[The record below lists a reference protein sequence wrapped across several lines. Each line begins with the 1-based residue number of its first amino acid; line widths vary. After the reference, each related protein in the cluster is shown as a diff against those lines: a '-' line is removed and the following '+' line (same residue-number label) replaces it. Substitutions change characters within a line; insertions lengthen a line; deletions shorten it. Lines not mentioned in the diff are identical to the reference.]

1 MTNSFATFHPFHG
14 GYEIE
19 KLEDSSEIESPGFFV
34 FDYGLIEKIK
44 KYVLDYRL
52 IEKIN
57 KITRSITD

>member
-44 KYVLDYRL
+44 
-52 IEKIN
+52 
-57 KITRSITD
+57 

>member
-44 KYVLDYRL
+44 KLRARL
-52 IEKIN
+52 PIN
-57 KITRSITD
+57 REDK